1 MDCHFCAGLLG
12 TAGPQVMEV
21 SRLCFLIWPLRN
33 CPFYWILLLCDPSF
47 LSGKEAKVL
56 ERAKVRATQS
66 LSLNKPK
73 LSWPVFATLSD
84 LWTFGQ
90 QLGVKH

>member
-1 MDCHFCAGLLG
+1 
-12 TAGPQVMEV
+12 MEV
-21 SRLCFLIWPLRN
+21 SGLCFLVSPLRN
-33 CPFYWILLLCDPSF
+33 CPSRWVLLLCDPSF

-56 ERAKVRATQS
+56 ERAKVRATQR

-73 LSWPVFATLSD
+73 LSWPVFAILSD